1 MPEKYKIPKIK
12 KPDKEEAEET
22 FVGNCAGEII
32 FVCGNP
38 PMETVIEDSVA
49 WNFAGDLPKP
59 PPSTIIHSL

>member
-1 MPEKYKIPKIK
+1 MPEKNKIPKIK

-38 PMETVIEDSVA
+38 PM
-49 WNFAGDLPKP
+49 GYCLPSNKP
-59 PPSTIIHSL
+59 R